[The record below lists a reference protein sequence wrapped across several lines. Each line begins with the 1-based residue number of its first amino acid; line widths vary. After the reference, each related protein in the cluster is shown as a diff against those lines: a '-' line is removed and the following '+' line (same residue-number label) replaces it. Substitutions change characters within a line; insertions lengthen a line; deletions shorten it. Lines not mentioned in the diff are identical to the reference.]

1 VADEIVWNEFSVGD
15 GEYRVRKLSPIEQL
29 HVFRRVTPL
38 LVPIH
43 SAVKSRSLNGAN
55 KVSLIL
61 ESSKELSALS
71 DEHLDYVLNKC
82 LGTVEI
88 RGPDGQFRPIMVKG
102 TLMYQ
107 QIELPELLQIVWA
120 VLLENFAPFFSG
132 LLAGPSN
139 DEETPSSPESV

>member
-1 VADEIVWNEFSVGD
+1 MEIVWSEFSVG
-15 GEYRVRKLSPIEQL
+15 ENNYPVRKMGPIEQL

-43 SAVKSRSLNGAN
+43 SAVKSRSLNGVN
-55 KVSLIL
+55 KVGLIL

-71 DEHLDYVLNKC
+71 DDHLDYVLNKC

-88 RGPDGQFRPIMVKG
+88 KGPDGQFRPLMVKG

-107 QIELPELLQIVWA
+107 QIELPELLHIVWA

-139 DEETPSSPESV
+139 DEADQSSQESA